1 MPKNIT
7 IYTTDTCSYCPMV
20 KQYLKSK
27 GLPYDEVNLQKH
39 PERQDEVFKM
49 SGALTV
55 PVTIVTQQD
64 DSREVVV
71 GYNLS
76 RLAPAI
82 A

>member
-1 MPKNIT
+1 MTKNIT
-7 IYTTDTCSYCPMV
+7 VFTTNTCSYCPMV

-27 GLPYDEVNLQKH
+27 GLNYDEVNLEEH
-39 PERQDEVFKM
+39 PERQQEALAM

-55 PVTIVTQQD
+55 PITVITKAD

-71 GYNLS
+71 GYNLQK
-76 RLAPAI
+76 LAPAV

>member
-7 IYTTDTCSYCPMV
+7 IYTTNTCSYCPMV
-20 KQYLKSK
+20 KQYLASK
-27 GLPYDEVNLQKH
+27 GLTYDEVNLEEH
-39 PERQDEVFKM
+39 PDQQAKVFEM

-55 PVTIVTQQD
+55 PVTIVTKQD
-64 DSREVVV
+64 NTKDVVI

>member
-7 IYTTDTCSYCPMV
+7 IYTTTTCSYCPMV

-27 GLPYDEVNLQKH
+27 GLTYDEVNLEEH
-39 PERQDEVFKM
+39 PDQQAKVYEM

-55 PVTIVTQQD
+55 PVTIVTKQD
-64 DSREVVV
+64 DTQDVVI
-71 GYNLS
+71 GYNLT
-76 RLAPAI
+76 RLAPAV

>member
-1 MPKNIT
+1 
-7 IYTTDTCSYCPMV
+7 MV
-20 KQYLKSK
+20 KQYLASK
-27 GLPYDEVNLQKH
+27 GLTYDEANLEEH
-39 PERQDEVFKM
+39 PDQQAKVFEM

-55 PVTIVTQQD
+55 PVTIVTKQD
-64 DSREVVV
+64 DTKDVVI